1 MPFHEVHRILLRKV
15 GLRILTDKDKKRER
29 ATTLNRQFAQLVNGL
44 FYDHFQVE
52 LNRKIQGELKKI
64 ALKDELSELNEV
76 EDIDDSDKIV
86 INKPKIKQRIA
97 GDSITSLSLTQTAL
111 LFNLLRKE
119 KVILRMRVI
128 SLKKI
133 SIKLFKYLLAIANKT

>member
-1 MPFHEVHRILLRKV
+1 MKSNEWKTLDYKQKQQFLNIKNLRSDLINENMPFHEVHRILLRKV

-64 ALKDELSELNEV
+64 ALKDE
-76 EDIDDSDKIV
+76 
-86 INKPKIKQRIA
+86 IKRA
-97 GDSITSLSLTQTAL
+97 
-111 LFNLLRKE
+111 
-119 KVILRMRVI
+119 
-128 SLKKI
+128 
-133 SIKLFKYLLAIANKT
+133 